1 MRPAAVPV
9 VLVVAKSP
17 EPGFAKTRL
26 VPEVTPEHAASIAAS
41 SLLDTLRVARR
52 TPGVDV
58 AVAWTGELAR
68 AVRCDE
74 VTAELEQV
82 TVFPQRGEGFAARL
96 AEAHG
101 EVARRW
107 PGRPVLQIG
116 MDTPQVT
123 TDLLIEAGERLSGDG
138 TTAVLGPAED
148 GGWWLLGLRDPRQA
162 SVLAGVPMSRA
173 DTGVRTLVALH
184 DAGLHVLRLPC
195 LTDVDTVADATHV
208 AALVPRSEFAQAVR
222 DAVGTPR

>member
-1 MRPAAVPV
+1 MRSAAMPV

-26 VPEVTPEHAASIAAS
+26 VPGVTPEHAASIAAS
-41 SLLDTLRVARR
+41 SLLDTLRVVHG

-74 VTAELEQV
+74 VAAELEQV

-96 AEAHG
+96 AEAHV
-101 EVARRW
+101 EVSRRW

-123 TDLLIEAGERLSGDG
+123 TDLLADAGDHLRGDG

-162 SVLAGVPMSRA
+162 YVLAGVPMSRV
-173 DTGVRTLVALH
+173 DTGVRTLVALR
-184 DAGLHVLRLPC
+184 DAGLRVRRLPC
-195 LTDVDTVADATHV
+195 LTDVDTVADATRV
-208 AALVPRSEFAQAVR
+208 AALVPDSEFAHAVR
-222 DAVGTPR
+222 DAVGTPG